1 MEVMTEGKVEG
12 SAGRNQPNCRV
23 EVAGG
28 VASIGGRRIQLSK
41 GVIALWHQDS
51 SGTFHGFH
59 DPERFKS
66 RKEPAPITPEGV
78 IQRSTS
84 GGADVMAAVVK
95 VPESGL
101 LVVTSGTPRGG
112 GRIMIRKIRNL
123 TPHPVNILDVVG
135 NTIVVFPSEGC
146 VRLKA
151 ETRLLGV
158 VEGIRLTKT
167 VFGFPEGLPEKE
179 AGVRIIV
186 SQLVKSALPD
196 RVDLVVPAEV
206 MRDDNGN
213 IIGCQSLGV

>member
-101 LVVTSGTPRGG
+101 LVVTSGYDGRRGWMFTRFNSLG
-112 GRIMIRKIRNL
+112 E
-123 TPHPVNILDVVG
+123 
-135 NTIVVFPSEGC
+135 IVWKGSPSQWRE
-146 VRLKA
+146 LH
-151 ETRLLGV
+151 
-158 VEGIRLTKT
+158 
-167 VFGFPEGLPEKE
+167 
-179 AGVRIIV
+179 
-186 SQLVKSALPD
+186 
-196 RVDLVVPAEV
+196 AEV
-206 MRDDNGN
+206 EE
-213 IIGCQSLGV
+213 L